1 MKWNDW
7 KVKFGL
13 ILMVLAI
20 LFYTADYIIFKDA
33 KSVLFYIGIDL
44 AFIPVEILI
53 LVLVVES
60 AINKKEKEMMME
72 KLNMVIG
79 AFFSEIGTDLL
90 RDISYFDPNKNRII
104 KDLQVNMDW
113 TQNDFIKT
121 LNTVKSY
128 DYDISP
134 KIGHEQ
140 SIEFLKHLKIL
151 LVSKREFMLRLL
163 ENPNLLEHESFTDL
177 LWAVFH
183 LTEEL
188 DKRQQLDDLPKSD
201 YEHLYFDIQRAYSI
215 LVYEWL
221 QYMEHLMDNYPYL
234 FSLAIR
240 TNPFDDNAQ
249 IELEN

>member
-1 MKWNDW
+1 MKWSDW
-7 KVKFGL
+7 KVKVGV
-13 ILMVLAI
+13 ILVLLAI
-20 LFYTADYIIFKDA
+20 VFYTADYIIFKDA

-79 AFFSEIGTDLL
+79 AFFSEVGTDLL
-90 RDISYFDPNKNRII
+90 RDISDFDPKKEHIVKN
-104 KDLQVNMDW
+104 LQVKMDW
-113 TQNDFIKT
+113 TQKDF
-121 LNTVKSY
+121 LNSFQVIKSY
-128 DYDISP
+128 NYDIST
-134 KIGHEQ
+134 KIEDKE
-140 SIEFLKHLKIL
+140 STELLKYLKSFL
-151 LVSKREFMLRLL
+151 VGKREFMLRLL
-163 ENPNLLEHESFTDL
+163 ENPNLLEHDSFTDL

-188 DKRQQLDDLPKSD
+188 DKRKQLDNLPKTD
-201 YEHLYFDIQRAYSI
+201 YEHLYLDIQRAYSLLI
-215 LVYEWL
+215 YEWL

-240 TNPFDDNAQ
+240 TNPFDSDAQ
-249 IELEN
+249 IEINS